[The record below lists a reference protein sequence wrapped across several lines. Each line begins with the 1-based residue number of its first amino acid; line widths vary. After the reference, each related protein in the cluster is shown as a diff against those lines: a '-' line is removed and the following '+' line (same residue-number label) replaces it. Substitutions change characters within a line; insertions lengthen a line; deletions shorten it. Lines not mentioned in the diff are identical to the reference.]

1 MGSTFF
7 LSTPSPFGGKLLTC
21 CELHLLRHHLVV
33 DNWKLRELN
42 FVDTCYCALSSIPVK
57 LNVIGGVAIWN
68 EETAELDKGSVG
80 LEIHFEDSRG
90 SEKKIPAID
99 DKMMF

>member
-1 MGSTFF
+1 MGSIFF
-7 LSTPSPFGGKLLTC
+7 LSTPSTFRGKPLTC
-21 CELHLLRHHLVV
+21 CELHLLGHHLVV

-42 FVDTCYCALSSIPVK
+42 FVHTCYCTLSSIPVK

-80 LEIHFEDSRG
+80 PEINFEGSRG
-90 SEKKIPAID
+90 SEKKLPVID
-99 DKMMF
+99 GKMTF